1 MPRRPLS
8 CPLSFSGSPTGS
20 RARRNSALQEGRR
33 KHRVLFHDEPNLA
46 GHGKLL
52 GNGSSCDNLLPWL
65 LATNNGSSSP
75 HFHSF
80 FLSLPLS
87 QEGTTKRFLLCEWH
101 PRGVIPRFS
110 LLHFVMHS
118 LLKFAIKTIVS
129 CIFNIFITKMAM
141 LLLIL
146 TSPLQIFEI

>member
-33 KHRVLFHDEPNLA
+33 KHRVLFHDEPILQDTESCLGMA
-46 GHGKLL
+46 AAATTSFHGC
-52 GNGSSCDNLLPWL
+52 SRQTMAAAP
-65 LATNNGSSSP
+65 P

-80 FLSLPLS
+80 FLSLLLS
-87 QEGTTKRFLLCEWH
+87 QEGTTKRFLPCEWH

-110 LLHFVMHS
+110 LSQFVIHS
-118 LLKFAIKTIVS
+118 LLKFAIKTIGN
-129 CIFNIFITKMAM
+129 CILNIF
-141 LLLIL
+141 LLRR
-146 TSPLQIFEI
+146 